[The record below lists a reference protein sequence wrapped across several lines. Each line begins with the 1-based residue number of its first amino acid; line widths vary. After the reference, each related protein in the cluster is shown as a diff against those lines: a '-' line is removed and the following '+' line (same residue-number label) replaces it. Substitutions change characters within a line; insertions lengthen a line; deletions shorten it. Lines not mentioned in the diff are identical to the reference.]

1 MALGADPIG
10 RVRRLFRRPAAEG
23 TRAELSTLPSTAS
36 LFPEWKQ
43 EVNRRVAAHMSRR
56 APSRREA
63 AAHQENQASRAG
75 RAAEAAARVAAR
87 YAKAPS
93 YSEMLTREA
102 RAAVHAAEAAS
113 KAAQQAQAAFQ
124 YVLDGLESATPEK
137 SLRQSAPEP
146 QPVAGFRAATAP
158 VAQSDRPQA
167 SARSLQDSA
176 MAPAWELAADAQ
188 QADPA
193 YDEAMP
199 GWNAQAAPRVHSVV
213 PSQAAEPGEW
223 VEPIYANLIEFP
235 REMVAPRRARP
246 RRAEGPL
253 AAREPAPQLSIF
265 EVDPDAISI
274 EPPPAV
280 AEPSAQP
287 SWMQA
292 ELSDRVAES
301 SQAITLDAPSA
312 SMHSGLQARSAFL
325 DAEPAFLGLG
335 AHSYDEELLDDPEPN
350 LANPQIE
357 LAPLNRRLLA
367 VCVDWTLI
375 AAALIGAAVLAMPSF
390 HTFPGA
396 RPMEM
401 GALLAFLAAGVVY
414 HVFFL
419 IFTRATPGMAYAGIR
434 LNSFAGFTASRA
446 QRCRRL
452 LSMLLSIVP
461 LGLGMVWALFD
472 DAHLTWHDRLSGTYV
487 CKRS

>member
-1 MALGADPIG
+1 MMVCPAPVGNRSGADPIG

-63 AAHQENQASRAG
+63 SAHQENQASRAS

-124 YVLDGLESATPEK
+124 YVLDGLESV
-137 SLRQSAPEP
+137 APAP
-146 QPVAGFRAATAP
+146 AAQA
-158 VAQSDRPQA
+158 DRPQA
-167 SARSLQDSA
+167 SARSLQDAA
-176 MAPAWELAADAQ
+176 MAPAWELETDARHDES
-188 QADPA
+188 AS
-193 YDEAMP
+193 DEAMS
-199 GWNAQAAPRVHSVV
+199 GWDAQAAPRAHSAV
-213 PSQAAEPGEW
+213 PGETAEPGEW

-235 REMVAPRRARP
+235 REMVATRRARP

-274 EPPPAV
+274 EPPSAI

-301 SQAITLDAPSA
+301 SQSITLDAPPA
-312 SMHSGLQARSAFL
+312 SLYSGVQARSTFL

-335 AHSYDEELLDDPEPN
+335 AQPYDEELLDDPEPN
-350 LANPQIE
+350 LDNPAIE

-367 VCVDWTLI
+367 VFVDWTLI
-375 AAALIGAAVLAMPSF
+375 AATLIGAAVLAMPSF
-390 HTFPGA
+390 HSVPGA
-396 RPMEM
+396 RLMEI
-401 GALLAFLAAGVVY
+401 GALLTFLGIGVVY

-419 IFTRATPGMAYAGIR
+419 IFTRATPGMAYAGVR
-434 LNSFAGFTASRA
+434 LNSFSGFTASRA

-452 LSMLLSIVP
+452 LAMLLSIVP
-461 LGLGMVWALFD
+461 LGLGMAWALFD

>member
-1 MALGADPIG
+1 
-10 RVRRLFRRPAAEG
+10 
-23 TRAELSTLPSTAS
+23 
-36 LFPEWKQ
+36 
-43 EVNRRVAAHMSRR
+43 MSRR
-56 APSRREA
+56 VPSRREA
-63 AAHQENQASRAG
+63 AAHQENQASRAS

-124 YVLDGLESATPEK
+124 YVLDGLESVTPEK
-137 SLRQSAPEP
+137 SLPQFAPEP
-146 QPVAGFRAATAP
+146 QSVAGFRAAPAP
-158 VAQSDRPQA
+158 LSQTDRPQA
-167 SARSLQDSA
+167 SAGSLQDSA
-176 MAPAWELAADAQ
+176 FAPAWELEAGTQ
-188 QADPA
+188 QDEPA
-193 YDEAMP
+193 YNDAMP
-199 GWNAQAAPRVHSVV
+199 GWDAPPTPRAHSAA
-213 PSQAAEPGEW
+213 PGEW
-223 VEPIYANLIEFP
+223 IEPIHANLIEFP
-235 REMVAPRRARP
+235 REMVATRRARP

-274 EPPPAV
+274 EPPPAF
-280 AEPSAQP
+280 AEPSAEP
-287 SWMQA
+287 SWMRV
-292 ELSDRVAES
+292 ELYDRATET
-301 SQAITLDAPSA
+301 SQAITLDALHA
-312 SMHSGLQARSAFL
+312 GAQARSAFL
-325 DAEPAFLGLG
+325 DAAPAFLGLG
-335 AHSYDEELLDDPEPN
+335 AQPYDEELLDEPEPS
-350 LANPQIE
+350 LANPKIE

-390 HTFPGA
+390 HAFPGV
-396 RPMEM
+396 RPMEI
-401 GALLAFLAAGVVY
+401 GALLAFLGAGVVY

-419 IFTRATPGMAYAGIR
+419 IFTRTTPGMVYAGVR

-446 QRCRRL
+446 QRCHRL
-452 LSMLLSIVP
+452 VAMLLSIAP

>member
-1 MALGADPIG
+1 
-10 RVRRLFRRPAAEG
+10 
-23 TRAELSTLPSTAS
+23 
-36 LFPEWKQ
+36 
-43 EVNRRVAAHMSRR
+43 MSRR

-63 AAHQENQASRAG
+63 AAHQESQASRAS

-93 YSEMLTREA
+93 YSEMLAREA
-102 RAAVHAAEAAS
+102 RAAVQAAEAAS

-124 YVLDGLESATPEK
+124 YVLDGLESVTPEK
-137 SLRQSAPEP
+137 SLRQSLPAPLSVS
-146 QPVAGFRAATAP
+146 QT
-158 VAQSDRPQA
+158 DRPQA
-167 SARSLQDSA
+167 NARSLHDSA
-176 MAPAWELAADAQ
+176 MAPAWELEADARKDEP
-188 QADPA
+188 AD
-193 YDEAMP
+193 DVAMS
-199 GWNAQAAPRVHSVV
+199 GWDASAAPRAHSAV
-213 PSQAAEPGEW
+213 PSETAEPGEW

-235 REMVAPRRARP
+235 REMVATRRARP

-287 SWMQA
+287 SWMRA
-292 ELSDRVAES
+292 ELSDRAEETS
-301 SQAITLDAPSA
+301 HAITLDAPPA
-312 SMHSGLQARSAFL
+312 SLHSGVQARSTFL
-325 DAEPAFLGLG
+325 DAAPAFLGLG
-335 AHSYDEELLDDPEPN
+335 AQPYDEELLDDPEPN
-350 LANPQIE
+350 LANPPIE

-367 VCVDWTLI
+367 VLVDWTLI
-375 AAALIGAAVLAMPSF
+375 AAALIGAAVQAMRSF
-390 HTFPGA
+390 HTVPAA
-396 RPMEM
+396 RSMEI
-401 GALLAFLAAGVVY
+401 GALLAFLGAGVVY

-419 IFTRATPGMAYAGIR
+419 IVARATPGMVYAGLR
-434 LNSFAGFTASRA
+434 LNSFAGFSASRA

-452 LSMLLSIVP
+452 MAMPLSIAP

-472 DAHLTWHDRLSGTYV
+472 DAHLTWHDRFSGTYL

>member
-1 MALGADPIG
+1 M
-10 RVRRLFRRPAAEG
+10 
-23 TRAELSTLPSTAS
+23 STLPSTAS

-56 APSRREA
+56 VPSRREA
-63 AAHQENQASRAG
+63 AAHQENQASRAS

-124 YVLDGLESATPEK
+124 YVLDGLESVTPEK
-137 SLRQSAPEP
+137 SLPRSAPEP
-146 QPVAGFRAATAP
+146 QPVAGFRAATASVSP
-158 VAQSDRPQA
+158 ADRPQA

-176 MAPAWELAADAQ
+176 FAPAWELETGAQ
-188 QADPA
+188 QDEPA

-199 GWNAQAAPRVHSVV
+199 GWDAPPTPRAHSGV
-213 PSQAAEPGEW
+213 PSGTAAPGEW
-223 VEPIYANLIEFP
+223 IEPIHANLIEFP
-235 REMVAPRRARP
+235 REMVATRRARP

-265 EVDPDAISI
+265 EVDPDTISI

-280 AEPSAQP
+280 AEPSSQP
-287 SWMQA
+287 SWMRA
-292 ELSDRVAES
+292 ELSDRAAETT
-301 SQAITLDAPSA
+301 QAITLDAPPA
-312 SMHSGLQARSAFL
+312 SLHAGAQARSAFL
-325 DAEPAFLGLG
+325 DDAPAFLGLG
-335 AHSYDEELLDDPEPN
+335 AQPYDEELLEEPEPS
-350 LANPQIE
+350 LANPEIE

-396 RPMEM
+396 RPMEI
-401 GALLAFLAAGVVY
+401 GALLAFLGAGVVY

-419 IFTRATPGMAYAGIR
+419 TFARATPGMVYAGVR

-452 LSMLLSIVP
+452 VAMLLSIVP

-487 CKRS
+487 CKRI